1 MKFSDF
7 VEKKLILEMAIK
19 GDSLRGAI
27 KLDSD
32 DIQFLQQFRPELWIQ
47 AIQQRYSDDLYEAL
61 KARETVRKVRA
72 KVIIE
77 KLIPKLISGRFDKGD
92 KQEFEYVFGPE
103 SLKSATE
110 EIRAHYGK
118 KWREAHK
125 DNLEDAARNVAEDI
139 AYYAVELEVPNVN
152 EPSEDG
158 YKDYKFGSK
167 TTKAKPFINRLVHK
181 LEKTRGKGHDPL
193 IGLNSDEHPHGMY
206 GFDLAN
212 PQPKNEKV
220 PGSTDGMQFITHD
233 MAVKAI
239 KKLLGDNYYQY
250 YGPMPNVGE
259 EFEGK
264 KIEGWKEIKL
274 GRMGPKTFIDNRFYN
289 EKKGSII
296 ERLGLPK
303 SENYKDMIEMEYDKT
318 IEGIRIFKNK
328 DETKI
333 KHQGTDG
340 IVHEDEISTRKEY
353 NKFTK
358 KLIKA
363 LITKFHADEKGPPI
377 PGHKNHPEGIP
388 IGKNQIVH
396 LPYFKTKIWENG
408 EHVEV
413 EMPHVLPAKYYRKA
427 REDDPD
433 NKKHGHNKDIVHL
446 GHDEY
451 VKSRVGHLSGGS
463 FHPGQN
469 RRSEQPL
476 AYGVKGSLETL
487 NSIFGSMLKD
497 DQGNYIDII
506 KGINSAIDS
515 GDKRGMSD
523 GKKKI
528 LKDILIKKELHDE
541 IVERMKSDIRNKN
554 LQTAEGRMNFAKNN
568 TTSMSQ
574 QDIHGLGTRKLPT
587 GKSMDS
593 FSELPKTLLT
603 QDQKEKRRQ
612 LAAGE
617 LKIVGKIGR
626 RAFSGQNLDIFG
638 RKNIKILVADIR
650 KEIDEMDKLD
660 PVKSAE
666 HGEIDK
672 TIDDLYRNQSTRKNE
687 FFQKIRKLLHLIVG
701 DKEQIY
707 DPAKREPKVE
717 EIIDRIKKK
726 KTIKAMFDEIKNLTA
741 FQHYLK
747 ADGHSRPPTIPSGDI
762 LQRKTQSNM
771 PLKSSADKKTSAKS
785 DGEAAQED
793 WKSLRD
799 QEKYLA
805 LAFNSTFRNNAKM
818 ETLQGLKV
826 WIDKNR
832 VGMGINPDEYEEAM
846 DNLDYAIAKKIAE
859 RAKNKT

>member
-1 MKFSDF
+1 
-7 VEKKLILEMAIK
+7 MAIR
-19 GDSLRGAI
+19 GDSPRGAI
-27 KLDSD
+27 RLDSD

-61 KARETVRKVRA
+61 KNRQYSRNIRA

-92 KQEFEYVFGPE
+92 KQEFEDVFGSK
-103 SLKSATE
+103 SLKNATE
-110 EIRAHYGK
+110 EIRTHYGK

-139 AYYAVELEVPNVN
+139 AYYAVELEVPNVQ

-158 YKDYKFGSK
+158 YKEYKFGSGSK
-167 TTKAKPFINRLVHK
+167 TTTAKAKPFINRLVHK
-181 LEKTRGKGHDPL
+181 LEKTKGENHDHL
-193 IGLNSDEHPHGMY
+193 ATGLNSDEHPHGMY

-259 EFEGK
+259 VVEGG
-264 KIEGWKEIKL
+264 KIEAWKEINL
-274 GRMGPKTFIDNRFYN
+274 GKMKKKFIDNRFYN

-296 ERLGLPK
+296 ERLGLPA
-303 SENYKDMIEMEYDKT
+303 SHKDMIEMEYDKT

-340 IVHEDEISTRKEY
+340 IVYEDKISTKKEY
-353 NKFTK
+353 NDFTK
-358 KLIKA
+358 KLIKN
-363 LITKFHADEKGPPI
+363 LIKIIHADEKGPPI
-377 PGHKNHPEGIP
+377 PGHEKHPEGIP

-396 LPYFKTKIWENG
+396 LPHFKKEITENG
-408 EHVEV
+408 KTFSVD
-413 EMPHVLPAKYYRKA
+413 MPHVLPTKYYRKA

-451 VKSRVGHLSGGS
+451 VKSKVGHLSGAS

-487 NSIFGSMLKD
+487 NSIFGSMSKD

-506 KGINSAIDS
+506 RGINSAIDY
-515 GDKRGMSD
+515 GDKRGMPD
-523 GKKKI
+523 EKKEI
-528 LKDILIKKELHDE
+528 LKNNLIKNELHDE

-554 LQTAEGRMNFAKNN
+554 LQTVDGRLNFAKNN
-568 TTSMSQ
+568 TISMSQ
-574 QDIHGLGTRKLPT
+574 QDIHGLGTRRLPT

-603 QDQKEKRRQ
+603 QDQKELRRQ
-612 LAAGE
+612 LASGE
-617 LKIVGKIGR
+617 LNRQLGEKGR
-626 RAFSGQNLDIFG
+626 GFASGQHAEIFG

-672 TIDDLYRNQSTRKNE
+672 TIDDLYGNQSKRKDE
-687 FFQKIRKLLHLIVG
+687 FFEKIRKLFHLIVG

-707 DPAKREPKVE
+707 DPAKRESKVE

-771 PLKSSADKKTSAKS
+771 PLGTSAK
-785 DGEAAQED
+785 DYGIAAQKNWE
-793 WKSLRD
+793 SLRD
-799 QEKYLA
+799 QQKYLA
-805 LAFNSTFRNNAKM
+805 LAFNSTFRRDADLD
-818 ETLQGLKV
+818 TLQGLKV

-832 VGMGINPDEYEEAM
+832 VGMGIKPDEYEEAM
-846 DNLDYAIAKKIAE
+846 DNLDYAIARKIAE
-859 RAKNKT
+859 RALKNKT